1 MGLIGIDVRGL
12 KELDSLFQQAPDAV
26 QDAIN
31 VAVGD
36 YLVNVLRA
44 YPPQQYV
51 SRKAAYGQ
59 TFFSDRQ
66 RRWFFAALAHGDLEI
81 PYPRTQTL
89 SQGWKRLDD
98 IVVNEVEYAKF
109 VMGEG
114 EQSRHEEK
122 VGWLTTDRIVEQ
134 RAARIAEIA
143 NGAAKRALR
152 KLERG

>member
-66 RRWFFAALAHGDLEI
+66 RRWFFAALRSGDLQI
-81 PYPRTQTL
+81 PGKRTQTL
-89 SQGWKRLDD
+89 AQGWKRLDD
-98 IVVNEVEYAKF
+98 LVYNEVEYAKF
-109 VMGEG
+109 VMGED
-114 EQSRHEEK
+114 EQSRHEAM
-122 VGWLTTDRIVEQ
+122 VGWLTTDQVVQQRATRIVEIGQ
-134 RAARIAEIA
+134 A
-143 NGAAKRALR
+143 AAKKAIRRL
-152 KLERG
+152 GG